1 MTMIE
6 DMAAAAKLGQ
16 GPIPPLS
23 ELLARSAD
31 VMARALAQGR
41 VLADVARH
49 QAASLMPAAV
59 SAFLP
64 RPMPPDLEGVS
75 PAQLASDVQD
85 YLIDA
90 SQRAVLF
97 WDIMREAGNAFV
109 EHEAAGCPP
118 VLVFRYET
126 LLDGRTLPR
135 PVNYA
140 LVRILPEPGMP
151 ETAPRLRP
159 FVIIDPRAGH
169 GAGIGGFKSDSQVG
183 VALRRGHPVYF
194 VIFYRDPVE
203 GQTILD
209 VTSAEALFLRHV
221 CERHPDAP
229 KPVVIGNCQ
238 GGWATMMLG
247 AAAPDQVGAL
257 VLNGAPLSYWAGER
271 GKNPMRYL
279 GGLAGGS
286 WPALLMADLG
296 NGRFDGA
303 GLVMNFES
311 LSPGNT
317 WFRKYFDV
325 YARADTER
333 DRFLEFERWWGGFFL
348 MNSDEIRWIV
358 SNLFIGNRF
367 SSGLLSAGRG
377 HTFNIRNVR
386 APVIVFASAGDNI
399 TPPGQALRWIADI
412 YRDEREIRGRGQTI
426 VYLLHDQVGHLGI
439 FVSGKVARKEHSE
452 IATTLE
458 MIEAVAPGLYEM
470 RITGAE
476 GGGEPREWQVELV
489 ERTIDDIRRLSGDSG
504 SEEFPAVAKVSALN
518 ETAYDVLVSP
528 LVRAI
533 ATDAGAE
540 LRRALHPMRLR
551 RSLVSD
557 RNPLLAPVAAV
568 ATAVRAHRRKAAPG
582 NAFLALEEAWAAE
595 VERSIDLWRDW
606 RDAAME
612 FAFHAVYGALA
623 AAGIASTDAA
633 DDADAARSEIASRAP
648 LLEAAAGRLAEG
660 GYAEAVIRMMILLAE
675 ARGGVRRSRLARSN
689 ALLTG
694 EAPFAAMAPAERQAI
709 IRDQTAI
716 VTVDREGALA
726 ALPVLLPDP
735 LDRRR
740 ALAAVEGVAGP
751 EEDLGESA
759 RAMLQRLRAVLGVG
773 AAAQAPV
780 EAAGEAAA

>member
-1 MTMIE
+1 MNVMPRETIPPPHTRTVSPAQE
-6 DMAAAAKLGQ
+6 LAGRAAEAAA
-16 GPIPPLS
+16 
-23 ELLARSAD
+23 
-31 VMARALAQGR
+31 RAMAQGR
-41 VLADVARH
+41 TLAEVVRHHAAR
-49 QAASLMPAAV
+49 LMPALA
-59 SAFLP
+59 SA
-64 RPMPPDLEGVS
+64 MPPYRTEPALEARS
-75 PAQLASDVQD
+75 PAQLASDLQD
-85 YLIDA
+85 YAIDSA
-90 SQRAVLF
+90 QRAILF

-109 EHEAAGCPP
+109 AHEAEGCPP

-140 LVRILPEPGMP
+140 LVRILPDPGMP
-151 ETAPRLRP
+151 ETDPRLRP

-209 VTSAEALFLRHV
+209 VTAAEAVFVRHV
-221 CERHPDAP
+221 VDRHPGAP

-247 AAAPDQVGAL
+247 AAAPDHVGAL

-286 WPALLMADLG
+286 WPAAMLADLG

-303 GLVMNFES
+303 NLVLNFEA
-311 LSPGNT
+311 LSPGST

-325 YARADTER
+325 YANADTER
-333 DRFLEFERWWGGFFL
+333 ERFLEFERWWGGFFL
-348 MNSDEIRWIV
+348 MNRDEIRWIV

-367 SSGLLSAGRG
+367 STGQLSAGRG

-386 APVIVFASAGDNI
+386 APVIVFASSGDNI
-399 TPPGQALRWIADI
+399 TPPGQALAWIADI
-412 YRDEREIRGRGQTI
+412 YLDEREIRGRGQTI

-439 FVSGKVARKEHSE
+439 FVSGKVARKEHAE

-470 RITGAE
+470 RITGTE
-476 GGGEPREWQVELV
+476 GRGAATEWQVELV
-489 ERTIDDIRRLSGDSG
+489 ERTIEDVRRLCGDAG
-504 SEEFPAVAKVSALN
+504 SEEFPAVAKMSALN
-518 ETAYDVLVSP
+518 ETAYDVLVAP
-528 LVRAI
+528 FIRAV
-533 ATDAGAE
+533 ATETSAE
-540 LRRALHPMRLR
+540 ARRAMHPLRLR
-551 RSLVSD
+551 RTLVSD
-557 RNPLLAPVAAV
+557 RNPAFAAV
-568 ATAVRAHRRKAAPG
+568 AGLSGAVRANRRKAAPD
-582 NAFLALEEAWAAE
+582 NAFLALERAWAGH
-595 VERSIDLWRDW
+595 VERAIDLWRDW
-606 RDAAME
+606 RDAMME
-612 FAFHAVYGALA
+612 ITFHAVYGALA
-623 AAGIASTDAA
+623 TAGVAGSA
-633 DDADAARSEIASRAP
+633 DNEDADAARSEIASRTP
-648 LLEAAAGRLAEG
+648 LLEAAAQRVAEG

-694 EAPFAAMAPAERQAI
+694 EPPFAAMSPAERQAI
-709 IRDQTAI
+709 IRDQTAV
-716 VTVDREGALA
+716 VTVDREAAIA

-735 LDRRR
+735 SDRGR

-751 EEDLGESA
+751 EEELGEGA
-759 RAMLQRLRAVLGVG
+759 RAMLGRLRAVLGLAAPREPAVG
-773 AAAQAPV
+773 
-780 EAAGEAAA
+780 EAGEAAA